1 MIEEVIIIGL
11 AAWRITALL
20 SYERGPFDVF
30 LRFRELL
37 GFEHNENGE
46 PTSWPRRTLTRIIS
60 CSWCLGLWV
69 TPAIWAVWE
78 YIDPVIVMVV
88 AAAAVLVA
96 VEKWA
101 HGTS

>member
-11 AAWRITALL
+11 AAWRISALL

-46 PTSWPRRTLTRIIS
+46 PTSWPGRTLPRIIS
-60 CSWCLGLWV
+60 CPWCLGLWV

-78 YIDPVIVMVV
+78 YIDPVIIVVV

-96 VEKWA
+96 VEKWVR
-101 HGTS
+101 G